1 MSANFASYVKQF
13 KANQLIWNLFE
24 NKIDLNKV
32 KVSLLNEEKGNKN
45 FFGCYATWL
54 EEGTYAFTNIG
65 VKISKHIEILPWN
78 HLSCEREF
86 SNPV

>member
-1 MSANFASYVKQF
+1 M
-13 KANQLIWNLFE
+13 FE

-65 VKISKHIEILPWN
+65 VKISKHAEIFPWN

>member
-54 EEGTYAFTNIG
+54 EEGT
-65 VKISKHIEILPWN
+65 
-78 HLSCEREF
+78 
-86 SNPV
+86 